1 MAARMV
7 LRIVSRTAAHCN
19 HRMQKRWKF
28 SGREESHRLDRLEE
42 VVSQYVKASAASS
55 QRIDAAM
62 AELAASS
69 QRTDAAMAELAAS
82 SQRTAASFQR
92 TDAAMAELA
101 ASSQR
106 TAASFQRTD
115 AAMAELAASSQRID
129 AAMAELAQST
139 ASFNRKLEDY
149 IGAESKISEIE
160 MTGAAET
167 CFQEDGFED
176 GTLAYSLENDS
187 EPAAQPHVANT

>member
-55 QRIDAAM
+55 QR
-62 AELAASS
+62 
-69 QRTDAAMAELAAS
+69 TDAAMAELAAS

-106 TAASFQRTD
+106 TAASFQRT
-115 AAMAELAASSQRID
+115 D

>member
-115 AAMAELAASSQRID
+115 AAMAELA
-129 AAMAELAQST
+129 QST